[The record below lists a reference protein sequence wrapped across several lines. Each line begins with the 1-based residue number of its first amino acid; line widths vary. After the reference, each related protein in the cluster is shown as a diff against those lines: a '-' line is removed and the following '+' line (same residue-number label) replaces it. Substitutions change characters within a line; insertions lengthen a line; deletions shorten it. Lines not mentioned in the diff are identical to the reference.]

1 MTERNGTDGAT
12 TGGNAP
18 ASPSE
23 YDLLFRYYE
32 DQWAQVRHRE
42 SQRSS
47 LTLNI
52 LLLVVAVAAAYIEL
66 DAAEIKALGTFL
78 GAFVVGLGAVGY
90 LATLGE
96 EKSANVNIERARN
109 VRDRIP
115 LLKPSTQGS
124 LKFPPIARYYLALH
138 ILVAAFGVALILTS
152 WCGG

>member
-1 MTERNGTDGAT
+1 MTEHNGIDEGNGVTN
-12 TGGNAP
+12 GGNKSALP
-18 ASPSE
+18 GE

-32 DQWAQVRHRE
+32 DQWEQVRHRE

-66 DAAEIKALGTFL
+66 DGAEIKALGTLL
-78 GAFVVGLGAVGY
+78 GAFVVGLGVVGY
-90 LATLGE
+90 FATLGE

-115 LLKPSTQGS
+115 VLKPSTQH
-124 LKFPPIARYYLALH
+124 R
-138 ILVAAFGVALILTS
+138 
-152 WCGG
+152 